1 MTNRRNIV
9 LLTAALLSGCILA
22 PPDPESA
29 ISVDVAG
36 WKQIDG
42 GPDVSATFLIRNN
55 GDADAWWLSIL
66 VMSNY
71 VASPYVFDQAAVK
84 GGPAYMSQS
93 LFAAEE
99 VLPSQYQI
107 ERTVLWILT

>member
-1 MTNRRNIV
+1 
-9 LLTAALLSGCILA
+9 
-22 PPDPESA
+22 
-29 ISVDVAG
+29 
-36 WKQIDG
+36 
-42 GPDVSATFLIRNN
+42 
-55 GDADAWWLSIL
+55 
-66 VMSNY
+66 MSNY